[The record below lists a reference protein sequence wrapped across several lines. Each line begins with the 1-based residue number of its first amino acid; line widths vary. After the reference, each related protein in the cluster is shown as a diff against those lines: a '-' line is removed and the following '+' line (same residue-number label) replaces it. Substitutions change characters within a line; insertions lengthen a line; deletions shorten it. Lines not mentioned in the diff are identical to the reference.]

1 MAFKMKRS
9 PINKKRAGSGVMA
22 MIFEGSEKVSSKIKG
37 VSKTAKKKKD
47 DNAFNKK

>member
-9 PINKKRAGSGVMA
+9 PVRKRRGGGVME
-22 MIFEGSEKVSSKIKG
+22 MIFG
-37 VSKTAKKKKD
+37 VSKKVSDTITGVSTKAKKKKD